1 MGSWEFLSF
10 ELVIGSWFVGSWLL
24 VLTTEGTKRGEAE
37 VAEGNARVPKGCAS
51 SREAP
56 SASRKCL
63 GKRALREKKPPTGR
77 DKH

>member
-1 MGSWEFLSF
+1 MVVGL
-10 ELVIGSWFVGSWLL
+10 LVVGSWLL

-37 VAEGNARVPKGCAS
+37 VAEGNVRVPKGCAS

-56 SASRKCL
+56 SASRKWL